1 MPRSNRIR
9 RGAEV
14 SREFNEFFDRYAREI
29 AAAVALATGDVAAA
43 EDAVQEAMTNAYAD
57 WGRVSQMGRPDI
69 WVLRVAQRKAIDAW
83 RKRHREESL
92 HNQSPSAS
100 VPDVVQRLWVT
111 WGLASLT
118 PADRMLVI
126 LRHRDNLS
134 VDEIAAALKK
144 PPNTVAVAL
153 KRARRRLRSLLKET
167 DR

>member
-83 RKRHREESL
+83 RKRHREEFL